1 MIKYGAVLLKC
12 VLKSVNIT
20 YNLFTPAGKPIRAKV
35 DCTFASA
42 IDQELSEMI
51 NSKCSPDLTHK
62 RVVKQ
67 SQNIIG
73 MANNIYKSNDY
84 YLDVA
89 RINDLNN
96 FRKVDTG
103 TELLFPPLS
112 K

>member
-1 MIKYGAVLLKC
+1 
-12 VLKSVNIT
+12 
-20 YNLFTPAGKPIRAKV
+20 
-35 DCTFASA
+35 
-42 IDQELSEMI
+42 
-51 NSKCSPDLTHK
+51 
-62 RVVKQ
+62 
-67 SQNIIG
+67 
-73 MANNIYKSNDY
+73 MAHNIYKSNDY